1 MTVNETYEILKSD
14 KACALMEKL
23 YGAAA
28 KENKARYE
36 AVVKGLTE
44 AYGDGDVV
52 LFSSPGE
59 RRSAE
64 TTRTTTT
71 ERSWRGALTWTAWR
85 RPEGRT
91 PASSASSA
99 RRLTR
104 TSSFL

>member
-14 KACALMEKL
+14 KARALMEKL

-52 LFSSPGE
+52 LFSSPG
-59 RRSAE
+59 
-64 TTRTTTT
+64 RTC
-71 ERSWRGALTWTAWR
+71 L
-85 RPEGRT
+85 
-91 PASSASSA
+91 
-99 RRLTR
+99 LY
-104 TSSFL
+104 TSRCV